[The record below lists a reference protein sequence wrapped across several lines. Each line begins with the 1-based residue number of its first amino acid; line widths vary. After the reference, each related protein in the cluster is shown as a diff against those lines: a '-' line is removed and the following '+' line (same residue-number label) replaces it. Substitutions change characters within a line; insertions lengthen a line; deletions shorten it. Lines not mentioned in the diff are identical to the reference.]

1 MNSIKLHVG
10 TDPAGKGD
18 ILENVLGSI
27 SVSYK
32 SRVEVIRIVALPA
45 VKADAVATFS
55 RDADNRLAKLHGP
68 DDSFKHPVVPVLQ
81 I

>member
-32 SRVEVIRIVALPA
+32 SRVEVIRIVTLPA
-45 VKADAVATFS
+45 VEADAVATFS

-68 DDSFKHPVVPVLQ
+68 DNGFEHPVVAVL
-81 I
+81 